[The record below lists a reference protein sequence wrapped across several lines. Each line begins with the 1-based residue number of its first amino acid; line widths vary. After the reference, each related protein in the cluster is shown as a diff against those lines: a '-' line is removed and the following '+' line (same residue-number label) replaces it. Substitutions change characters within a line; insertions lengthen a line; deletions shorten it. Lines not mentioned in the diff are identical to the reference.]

1 MITVD
6 SKRTAWKF
14 VNTLTNASYHKDE
27 KASKRA
33 GYDIYTN
40 EDGNIHTSDLDIR
53 LEINYADGT
62 TINIWIDEPNAEIY
76 EAKPETSE
84 TKPKNIKEKLTDK
97 IYELIDREEYDNI
110 YKLLYIVSEYKDI
123 IE

>member
-6 SKRTAWKF
+6 SKRTAWKL
-14 VNTLTNASYHKDE
+14 VNTLINASCHKDE

-40 EDGNIHTSDLDIR
+40 EDENVHISDLDIR

-84 TKPKNIKEKLTDK
+84 TKPKNIKQKLTDK

-110 YKLLYIVSEYKDI
+110 YKLLELISDYKDI